1 MTPKYFIAYI
11 GTHNDNL
18 DKLVAR
24 VHDLFNMMPNV
35 NTCIVLTFS
44 DEVHIS
50 EVTAEEFYEQYSSL
64 N

>member
-1 MTPKYFIAYI
+1 MKCFIAYI
-11 GTHNDNL
+11 GTKNDNL

-24 VHDLFNMMPNV
+24 VHDLFNMMPGV
-35 NTCIVLTFS
+35 NTCIVITIS

-50 EVTAEEFYEQYSSL
+50 EVTPEEFYEQWSSL

>member
-1 MTPKYFIAYI
+1 MKYFIAYI

-18 DKLVAR
+18 DKLIAR
-24 VHDLFNMMPNV
+24 VHDLFKMMPKV
-35 NTCIVLTFS
+35 NTCIVLTLS

-50 EVTAEEFYEQYSSL
+50 EVSAEEFYEQYASL

>member
-1 MTPKYFIAYI
+1 MKAKYFIAYI
-11 GTHNDNL
+11 GTQNDNL

-24 VHDLFNMMPNV
+24 VHDLFNMMPGV

-50 EVTAEEFYEQYSSL
+50 EVTAEEFYEQWSSL

>member
-11 GTHNDNL
+11 GTKNDNL

-24 VHDLFNMMPNV
+24 VHDLFNMMPKV
-35 NTCIVLTFS
+35 NSCIVLTFS
-44 DEVHIS
+44 YEVHIS
-50 EVTAEEFYEQYSSL
+50 EVTAQEFHEQWTSL

>member
-1 MTPKYFIAYI
+1 MKYFIAYI

-18 DKLVAR
+18 DSVIAR
-24 VHDLFNMMPNV
+24 VRDLFELMPNV
-35 NTCIVLTFS
+35 NTCIVLTVS

-50 EVTAEEFYEQYSSL
+50 EVTPEEFWQQYAAL

>member
-1 MTPKYFIAYI
+1 MKYFIAYI

-24 VHDLFNMMPNV
+24 VHDLFEMMPNV
-35 NTCIVLTFS
+35 STCIVLTVS

-50 EVTAEEFYEQYSSL
+50 EVSADEFYAQYTSL

>member
-11 GTHNDNL
+11 GTKNDNL
-18 DKLVAR
+18 DNLVAR
-24 VHDLFNMMPNV
+24 VHDLFNMMPKV
-35 NTCIVLTFS
+35 NSCIVLTLS

-50 EVTAEEFYEQYSSL
+50 EVTAQEFYEQWTSL

>member
-1 MTPKYFIAYI
+1 MKYFIAYI
-11 GTHNDNL
+11 GTQNDHH
-18 DKLVAR
+18 DKLDAR

-35 NTCIVLTFS
+35 STCIVLTVS

-50 EVTAEEFYEQYSSL
+50 EVTAQEFYDQYASL

>member
-1 MTPKYFIAYI
+1 MKYFIAYV

-18 DKLVAR
+18 DKIVAR
-24 VHDLFNMMPNV
+24 VRDLFELMPNV

-44 DEVHIS
+44 DEIHIS
-50 EVTAEEFYEQYSSL
+50 EVTAQEFYEQYASL

>member
-1 MTPKYFIAYI
+1 MKYFIAYV

-18 DKLVAR
+18 DQIIAR
-24 VHDLFNMMPNV
+24 IRDLFDMMPNV
-35 NTCIVLTFS
+35 NSCIVLTVS

-50 EVTAEEFYEQYSSL
+50 EVSADEFYAQYASL

>member
-1 MTPKYFIAYI
+1 MKYFIAYI

-24 VHDLFNMMPNV
+24 VHDLFEMMPNV
-35 NTCIVLTFS
+35 STCIVLTVS

-50 EVTAEEFYEQYSSL
+50 EVNADEFFAQYASL

>member
-1 MTPKYFIAYI
+1 MNPKYFIAYI

-18 DKLVAR
+18 DNIIAR
-24 VHDLFNMMPNV
+24 VQDLFQLMPDV
-35 NTCIVLTFS
+35 NTCIVLTIS

-50 EVTAEEFYEQYSSL
+50 EVTPEEFYEQYASL

>member
-1 MTPKYFIAYI
+1 MKYFIAYI
-11 GTHNDNL
+11 GTQNENL

-24 VHDLFNMMPNV
+24 VQDLFEMMPNV
-35 NTCIVLTFS
+35 STCIVLTVS

-50 EVTAEEFYEQYSSL
+50 EVSADEFYEQYASL

>member
-1 MTPKYFIAYI
+1 MKYFIAYI
-11 GTHNDNL
+11 GTQNDNL

-24 VHDLFNMMPNV
+24 VQDLFEMMPNV
-35 NTCIVLTFS
+35 STCIVLTVS

-50 EVTAEEFYEQYSSL
+50 EVSADEFYAQYASL